1 MHQSLLVTPMIW
13 TVDLLILLT
22 SLGCVVILYKYFFS
36 LIFILAISIFL
47 SSSTQILFSDLFTI
61 LLISVDF

>member
-47 SSSTQILFSDLFTI
+47 SSCTQILFSDLFTI